1 MKNIISLIEKELQ
14 VIVRSLGEQAN
25 VPKKT
30 GNLRASIKYERIG
43 PNSFRVYIDETQ
55 APYAAQ
61 VEEIKPYWNRVAMQL
76 AYRLN
81 AALGGRGKR
90 DDTPDA
96 RK

>member
-1 MKNIISLIEKELQ
+1 MDINQLIEKELQ
-14 VIVRSLGEQAN
+14 IIVETLGEQAN

-30 GNLRASIKYERIG
+30 GNLRASIKYERTG
-43 PNSFRVYIDETQ
+43 PNSYRVYIDEAQ

-76 AYRLN
+76 SYRLN
-81 AALGGRGKR
+81 TVLGGRGKR

>member
-1 MKNIISLIEKELQ
+1 MENINSLIEKELQ
-14 VIVRSLGEQAN
+14 VIVESLGEQAN

-30 GNLRASIKYERIG
+30 GNLRASIKYEQTG
-43 PNSFRVYIDETQ
+43 PNNYRVYIDETQ
-55 APYAAQ
+55 APYAAE

-81 AALGGRGKR
+81 TALGGRGKR

>member
-1 MKNIISLIEKELQ
+1 MDNINSLIEKELQ
-14 VIVRSLGEQAN
+14 IIVRSLGEQAN

-30 GNLRASIKYERIG
+30 GNLHASIKYEQTG
-43 PNSFRVYIDETQ
+43 PNSYRVYIDETQ

-61 VEEIKPYWNRVAMQL
+61 LEEIKPYWNRVAMQL

-81 AALGGRGKR
+81 TVLGGRGKR

>member
-1 MKNIISLIEKELQ
+1 MKNINILIEKELQ
-14 VIVRSLGEQAN
+14 VIVKSLGEQAK

-30 GNLRASIKYERIG
+30 GNLRASIKYERTG

-76 AYRLN
+76 SYRLN
-81 AALGGRGKR
+81 AALGGRGIR
-90 DDTPDA
+90 NDTPDA